1 MLVPVHLP
9 SWMLCK
15 VRSSDR
21 ARHKAHGQPESS
33 QKENS
38 DLQVLSHLLQTPN
51 KVLFF
56 YFPESFFLL
65 LLSFLLS
72 FVHVFLSL
80 YPHLPFFS
88 VLSLLL
94 SSFSGVLPVRISF
107 RV

>member
-1 MLVPVHLP
+1 
-9 SWMLCK
+9 MLCK
-15 VRSSDR
+15 VRTSDR
-21 ARHKAHGQPESS
+21 ARHKAHSQPESS

-38 DLQVLSHLLQTPN
+38 DLQALSHLLQTPN
-51 KVLFF
+51 EVLFLKF
-56 YFPESFFLL
+56 YFPQSFSPL

-72 FVHVFLSL
+72 FVHVLLLFLHS
-80 YPHLPFFS
+80 HLPFFS